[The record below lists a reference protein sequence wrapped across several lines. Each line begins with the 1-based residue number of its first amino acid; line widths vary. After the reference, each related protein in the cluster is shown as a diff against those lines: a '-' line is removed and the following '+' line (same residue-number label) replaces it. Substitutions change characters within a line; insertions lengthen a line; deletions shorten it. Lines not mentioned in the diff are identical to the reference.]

1 MPLMRTIVMPVGTA
15 PMPVPGKALL
25 PAGGMMSLLP
35 LGTSKPQDAVRD
47 SVEAMAQLAFVVL
60 VLPMLQWAQLV
71 VEQPTVPLA
80 L

>member
-1 MPLMRTIVMPVGTA
+1 MRTMVMPVGAA

-25 PAGGMMSLLP
+25 PARGMMSLLP

-47 SVEAMAQLAFVVL
+47 SVVAMAQLALVVL

-71 VEQPTVPLA
+71 VAQPTVPLA